1 MLLQKYFTPFSTLSV
16 VSLTAFSAFA
26 QSEQPP
32 VVSSSN
38 PNVIIILTDDHG
50 WPDLGAQGILDDVK
64 TPHTDKLAA
73 SGVRFTSGYSSAPQ
87 CRPARAG
94 LMAGRNQSRFGL
106 EDNRHLGFPWAEYTI
121 AERLRDAGYVTGMS
135 GKWHLNGSV
144 DSTGKRPDGSDA
156 SDEEKSQ
163 FKTLLGKLKANDP
176 GQVQHHGFMEHFS
189 GSLGSYVATHSA
201 DGADLG
207 GVVQHPDRRYRV
219 DVQAEWGVNFIKR
232 HAASD
237 APFFLYLSLYAP
249 HVPLEAPQHY
259 IDRFPGEMPERRR
272 LALAMIASIDD
283 AVGQVTQTLAD
294 EGVADNTL
302 IFYLADNG
310 APLKYDKRD
319 APGGGPGWDGSVN
332 DPWIGEKGMLT
343 EGGIRVPFI
352 ASWPAKIPAGQ
363 VDDRPVI
370 SFDAVATAVAAT
382 GQEVDDRLDGV
393 DLLPYLDGRNNQDPH
408 KSLLWRWAGQYAI
421 RSGNFKYL
429 KAGDRSYLFD
439 VTTDQHE
446 AKNLIEQYP
455 ERADALKRELAEWS
469 DELYDPGFDHAVEYQ
484 GNPYFDFYLDGK
496 PRNRPAPAATPVES
510 NRSQS
515 VPAKESR
522 AQQIFTAR
530 DTNKDGVMTLEEY
543 IGNPKGRNVPALQ
556 RNFKR
561 FDKNGDGQVTLIEME
576 GNAK

>member
-1 MLLQKYFTPFSTLSV
+1 MLLQKYFTPFITLSV

-156 SDEEKSQ
+156 TDEEKAQ
-163 FKTLLGKLKANDP
+163 FKTLLGKLKADDP

-201 DGADLG
+201 DGSDLG

-283 AVGQVTQTLAD
+283 AVGQVAQTLTD
-294 EGVADNTL
+294 EGIADNTL
-302 IFYLADNG
+302 IFYMADNG
-310 APLKYDKRD
+310 APLKYDKED
-319 APGGGPGWDGSVN
+319 APGGGPGWDGSLN

-343 EGGIRVPFI
+343 EGGIRVPFV
-352 ASWPAKIPAGQ
+352 ASWPAKIPGGQ

-370 SFDAVATAVAAT
+370 SFDAIATAVAAA

-393 DLLPYLDGRNNQDPH
+393 DLLPYLDGRRSEDPH
-408 KSLLWRWAGQYAI
+408 EMLHWRWAGQYAV
-421 RSGNFKYL
+421 RSGNWKYL
-429 KAGDRSYLFD
+429 KAGERNYLFD

-455 ERADALKRELAEWS
+455 ERADALKLELAEWS
-469 DELYDPGFDHAVEYQ
+469 NELYDAGFDHPVGYQ
-484 GNPYFDFYLDGK
+484 GDPYFDFYLDGK
-496 PRNRPAPAATPVES
+496 PRTSATAAPTTNATS
-510 NRSQS
+510 NSASTSVPRSQ
-515 VPAKESR
+515 R
-522 AQQIFTAR
+522 IFIAR
-530 DTNKDGVMTLEEY
+530 DVNKDRVMTLEEY

-556 RNFKR
+556 RNFKS
-561 FDKNGDGQVTLIEME
+561 FDKNGDGQVTLAEME
-576 GNAK
+576 DMAK

>member
-1 MLLQKYFTPFSTLSV
+1 
-16 VSLTAFSAFA
+16 
-26 QSEQPP
+26 
-32 VVSSSN
+32 
-38 PNVIIILTDDHG
+38 
-50 WPDLGAQGILDDVK
+50 
-64 TPHTDKLAA
+64 
-73 SGVRFTSGYSSAPQ
+73 
-87 CRPARAG
+87 
-94 LMAGRNQSRFGL
+94 
-106 EDNRHLGFPWAEYTI
+106 
-121 AERLRDAGYVTGMS
+121 MS

-156 SDEEKSQ
+156 TDEEKAQ

-176 GQVQHHGFMEHFS
+176 GQVQDHGFMEHFS

-201 DGADLG
+201 DGSDLS

-283 AVGQVTQTLAD
+283 AVGQVSQTLFD
-294 EGVADNTL
+294 EGIADNTL

-408 KSLLWRWAGQYAI
+408 KSLHWRWAGQYAV
-421 RSGNFKYL
+421 RSGNWKYL
-429 KAGDRSYLFD
+429 KAGERNYLFD

-455 ERADALKRELAEWS
+455 ERADALKLELAEWS
-469 DELYDPGFDHAVEYQ
+469 NELYDAGFDHPVGYQ
-484 GNPYFDFYLDGK
+484 GDPYFDFYLDGK
-496 PRNRPAPAATPVES
+496 PRTSATASPTTNATS
-510 NRSQS
+510 NSASTSVPRSQ
-515 VPAKESR
+515 R
-522 AQQIFTAR
+522 IFTAR
-530 DTNKDGVMTLEEY
+530 DVNKDGVMTLEEY

-556 RNFKR
+556 RNFKG
-561 FDKNGDGQVTLIEME
+561 FDKNGDGQVTLAEME
-576 GNAK
+576 DMAK